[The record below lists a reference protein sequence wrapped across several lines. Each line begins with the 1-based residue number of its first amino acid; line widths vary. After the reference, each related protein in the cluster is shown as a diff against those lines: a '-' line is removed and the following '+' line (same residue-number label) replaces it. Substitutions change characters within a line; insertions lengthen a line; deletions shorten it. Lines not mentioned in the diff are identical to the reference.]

1 MRRLMQHRWL
11 VGIAAIALIAI
22 VTLIIGRLNA
32 EPTWTMTTVSRGSV
46 TETVAVSGFVEAVD
60 AADLSFPSTGLVTDV
75 FVKAGD
81 VVTAGQLLATL
92 GSRQLVAERAAAAAT
107 LDEALAG
114 RTELQAGPTE
124 AERAVTSATVAAAE
138 AALHETKQTES
149 EKVAN
154 ARAAL
159 LSNDLEAT
167 ATDADEEAT
176 PPTISGSYACSAEGT
191 YRLNIYRSAADSGY
205 SYNIKG
211 LESATGKVS
220 TDQPT
225 SLGTCGLFVQFLANM
240 PYGDSEWVVTVPN
253 TRSSTYTAHKNAF
266 DIAMRQQVQ
275 NVRAAEDALA
285 IAKNE
290 ATAANAAPRV
300 ESLIKA
306 NAMVQSAQAH
316 IAAIDAKIVD
326 ASIAAPFAG
335 TITNVDIVA
344 GETANL
350 EPVITMLGQTAFTL
364 TARIPEIDVT
374 KIVVG
379 QHATVRFD
387 ASSEEV
393 YTGTINFVSPLPT
406 TIDGVA
412 YFDAS
417 LTLDTIPTWI
427 RAGLNADIDITLR
440 TEADTIRIPERYLVH
455 TPEGTT
461 VLMPQG
467 RTTAAT
473 PVTIKFI
480 GNDGFAAVT
489 GLTEGDTIVAPS
501 R

>member
-1 MRRLMQHRWL
+1 MRTFMQHRWL
-11 VGIAAIALIAI
+11 IGIGAVALIAI
-22 VTLIIGRLNA
+22 AVLAIGRLTA
-32 EPTWTMTTVSRGSV
+32 KPTWTTTTVSRGSV

-60 AADLSFPSTGLVTDV
+60 AADLSFPSAGLVTDV

-124 AERAVTSATVAAAE
+124 EERAVTSATVAAAE
-138 AALHETKQTES
+138 AALRETKQTES

-167 ATDADEEAT
+167 AADADEEAA
-176 PPTISGSYACSAEGT
+176 PPTVSGSYACTAEGT
-191 YRLNIYRSAADSGY
+191 YRLTIYRSAADSGY
-205 SYNIKG
+205 SYNVSG
-211 LESATGKVS
+211 LEATTGKVS

-225 SLGTCGLFVQFLANM
+225 PLGTCGLFVQFSANV

-253 TRSSTYTAHKNAF
+253 MRSNTYTAYKNAL
-266 DIAMRQQVQ
+266 DIATRQQTQ

-306 NAMVQSAQAH
+306 NATVQSAQAR
-316 IAAIDAKIVD
+316 IAAIDAKIAD

-335 TITNVDIVA
+335 TITSVDIVA

-350 EPVITMLGQTAFTL
+350 EPVITMLGETAFTL
-364 TARIPEIDVT
+364 TARIPEIDIT
-374 KIVVG
+374 KIVAG

-387 ASSEEV
+387 AKSEEV
-393 YTGTINFVSPLPT
+393 YIGTIDFVSPLPT

-417 LTLDTIPTWI
+417 LTLDTTPTWI
-427 RAGLNADIDITLR
+427 RAGLNADVDITLR
-440 TEADTIRIPERYLVH
+440 TEADTIRIPERYLVR

-461 VLMPQG
+461 VLTPQG
-467 RTTAAT
+467 KTTVT
-473 PVTIKFI
+473 MPVTIQFI